1 MLAILKREF
10 KGYFCNMTGCIF
22 TALLLCFAGIFAT
35 VVNLYGQSA
44 MFEYTLSNVSMI
56 LLVII
61 PYNASATYT
70 RNKITIKHMGKNPLP

>member
-44 MFEYTLSNVSMI
+44 LFDYTLGNGSMI
-56 LLVII
+56 RCT
-61 PYNASATYT
+61 SA
-70 RNKITIKHMGKNPLP
+70 